1 MRAMVA
7 NAFKQVDD
15 LMALEASFLEVVE
28 EAFRVTDELQE
39 GRNEGYINGDAKP
52 PFDNKGQ

>member
-1 MRAMVA
+1 MVA